1 MKLLP
6 KPTLVA
12 TWSEQAA
19 ELLHT
24 LQQWP
29 WLDTLV
35 TLRQRFREDHLGLA
49 ASSLTFTTLIA
60 LVPLVT
66 VMLAV
71 FSAFPMFSGFQ
82 RALETYFLQALIPEN
97 IAKPVMAALTQ
108 FAQQAQRL
116 GTAGLVVLVL
126 TAIALMLT
134 IDRALNG
141 IWRVRRPRPL
151 AQRVLV
157 YWAAITLGPLL
168 LGISLTGTS
177 LAISASRGWV
187 GAPRTASIIDVV
199 EFLLAVVALAGLF
212 HYVPNT
218 WVRWRHALA
227 GAVFAALGLELAK
240 RLLGWYVAKV
250 PTYAVVYGA
259 FATLPIMLIWIYSA
273 WVIVLLGAVVAAYAP
288 SLQMRVARRP
298 ATPGYRFTLALTLL
312 NMLARARREPAHG
325 LSLGDL
331 AAELRTDP
339 LQIEPVL
346 DALIDLDWVA
356 RLDEGGEQRHVLTCE
371 PAQTPAAP
379 LIDSILLSPGS
390 ATAAFRERAR
400 LASLTL
406 ADLLGV

>member
-1 MKLLP
+1 MKRLLKSTP
-6 KPTLVA
+6 PT
-12 TWSEQAA
+12 TWSDQAA

-29 WLDTLV
+29 WLDTLI
-35 TLRQRFREDHLGLA
+35 TLRQRFREDRLGLA

-71 FSAFPMFSGFQ
+71 FSAFPMFAGFQ
-82 RALETYFLQALIPEN
+82 RSLETYFLQVLVPDN
-97 IAKPVMAALTQ
+97 IAKPVLSALTQ

-134 IDRALNG
+134 IDRVLNG

-187 GAPRTASIIDVV
+187 GASRAASIIDVV
-199 EFLLAVVALAGLF
+199 EFVLAVFALAGLF

-218 WVRWRHALA
+218 WVRWRHALG

-298 ATPGYRFTLALTLL
+298 VTPGHRFTLALTLL
-312 NMLARARREPAHG
+312 DMLARARSGPVHG
-325 LSLGDL
+325 LSLGDI

-356 RLDEGGEQRHVLTCE
+356 RLDEDGEQRHLLTCE
-371 PAQTPAAP
+371 PAATPAAP
-379 LIDSILLSPGS
+379 LVDSMLLSPGS
-390 ATAAFRERAR
+390 ANAAFRERAR
-400 LASLTL
+400 ITNLTL